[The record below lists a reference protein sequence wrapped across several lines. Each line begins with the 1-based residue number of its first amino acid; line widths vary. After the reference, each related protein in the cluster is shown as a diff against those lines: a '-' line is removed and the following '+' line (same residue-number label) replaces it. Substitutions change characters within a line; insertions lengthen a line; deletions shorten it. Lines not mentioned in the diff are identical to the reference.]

1 MLTEFLKGDLQM
13 IEKEDCDKVEE
24 IVEYPKHTT
33 PAMWRVKIEIRSDDQ
48 MTFPGYQDATV
59 KLKSELIYNVA

>member
-1 MLTEFLKGDLQM
+1 
-13 IEKEDCDKVEE
+13 
-24 IVEYPKHTT
+24 
-33 PAMWRVKIEIRSDDQ
+33 MWRVKIEIRSDDQ